1 MDALVRLSQMTLI
14 CIYQGRVWKDKP
26 GMPMDHI
33 TTAPGIGPAST
44 GCRARKWAAAGLLA
58 VASALPS
65 GPALAQTGAS
75 PAAQAAPGPS
85 ERIEPGAAESR
96 QATPGGESGVK
107 PSEEAAQGVW
117 DRANLFG
124 DLGGVRSRL
133 AELGITFGLTE
144 TSEAFGNATG
154 GVRRGVIY
162 EGLTQFGVGVDAEKA
177 FGLTGGTF
185 NATGYQIHGRGLSLN
200 NLDNNLNTVSGI
212 EALRGTLLFE
222 LWYEQVLL
230 DKALAIR
237 VGQLAADQEF
247 LLSQYAGLFLNHTFG
262 WSSLPSIDLPSSGPS
277 FPLATPGV
285 RVKYIPRDDVSLL
298 AGVFNGDPAGPGR
311 GFPQARD
318 PSGTAFRLR
327 DGVFAIAEIQY
338 GLNQGDGATGLPGT
352 YKFGAYYNS
361 QNFADQRRN
370 ASGASLA
377 DPSGTSA
384 IGRNRRGNYSLYA
397 VADQL
402 VWRKP
407 GTKGDGAGVFVRVMG
422 APGDRNLVNF
432 YADAGMTYKGLIAG
446 RDSDTVGLA
455 VAYAR
460 ISDTASK
467 LDADTASFT
476 GGDYPIRRNE
486 TVLEATYQ
494 AQIAPWW
501 QVQPT
506 AQYLFNLN
514 GGVPNPQNPAKR
526 LGDAAVF
533 GLRTTMTF

>member
-1 MDALVRLSQMTLI
+1 MDYM
-14 CIYQGRVWKDKP
+14 
-26 GMPMDHI
+26 
-33 TTAPGIGPAST
+33 TTAPAMGLAST
-44 GCRARKWAAAGLLA
+44 GYRARGRAAAGFLA
-58 VASALPS
+58 AASALAS
-65 GPALAQTGAS
+65 GPAFAQTGAS

-96 QATPGGESGVK
+96 QATPGGQSGVK
-107 PSEEAAQGVW
+107 PGEEAATGVW

-133 AELGITFGLTE
+133 ADLGITFGLTE
-144 TSEAFGNATG
+144 TSEVFGNPTG
-154 GVRRGVIY
+154 GVRQGVIY
-162 EGLTQFGVGVDAEKA
+162 EGLTQFGVGLDAEKA
-177 FGLTGGTF
+177 FGLIGGTF

-200 NLDNNLNTVSGI
+200 DLGNNLNTVSGI

-247 LLSQYAGLFLNHTFG
+247 MLSQYAGLFLNHTFG
-262 WSSLPSIDLPSSGPS
+262 WSTFPSIDLPSGGPS

-285 RVKYIPRDDVSLL
+285 RVKYIPRDDISMLV
-298 AGVFNGDPAGPGR
+298 GVFNSDPAGPGP
-311 GFPQARD
+311 GFPQERN

-327 DGVFAIAEIQY
+327 DGVFAIAEVQY
-338 GLNQGDGATGLPGT
+338 GLNQADGATGLPGT
-352 YKFGAYYNS
+352 YKLGAYYNS

-370 ASGASLA
+370 ASGESLA
-377 DPSGTSA
+377 DPGGTGA
-384 IGRNRRGNYSLYA
+384 IGRNRRGNYALYA

-407 GTKGDGAGVFVRVMG
+407 GTKGDGAGLFVRVMG

-432 YADAGMTYKGLIAG
+432 YADAGATYKGLIAG
-446 RDSDTVGLA
+446 RDSDTVGIA

-467 LDADTASFT
+467 LDADTARFT

-533 GLRTTMTF
+533 GLRTTVTF

>member
-1 MDALVRLSQMTLI
+1 MDE
-14 CIYQGRVWKDKP
+14 P
-26 GMPMDHI
+26 GMPKHDTM
-33 TTAPGIGPAST
+33 TALGMG
-44 GCRARKWAAAGLLA
+44 RAATGLLA
-58 VASALPS
+58 MAGALASV
-65 GPALAQTGAS
+65 PALAQTGAS

-85 ERIEPGAAESR
+85 ERIEPGAPESR

-107 PSEEAAQGVW
+107 PGEEAAKGVW

-124 DLGGVRSRL
+124 DLGGVRTRL
-133 AELGITFGLTE
+133 ADLGITFGLTE
-144 TSEAFGNATG
+144 TSEVFGNPTG
-154 GVRRGVIY
+154 GVRQGVIY
-162 EGLTQFGVGVDAEKA
+162 EGLSQFGVGLDAEKA

-185 NATGYQIHGRGLSLN
+185 NVTGYQIHGRGLSLN
-200 NLDNNLNTVSGI
+200 NLANNLNTVSGI

-230 DKALAIR
+230 DKKLAIR

-247 LLSQYAGLFLNHTFG
+247 TLSQYAGLFLNHTFG
-262 WSSLPSIDLPSSGPS
+262 WSTFPSADLPSGGPS
-277 FPLATPGV
+277 YPLATPGL

-298 AGVFNGDPAGPGR
+298 AAVFNGDPAGPGFGS

-327 DGVFAIAEIQY
+327 DGVFAIAEVQY
-338 GLNQGDGATGLPGT
+338 GLNQGDNATGLPGT
-352 YKFGAYYNS
+352 YKFGAYFNS

-370 ASGASLA
+370 ASGPTLA
-377 DPSGTSA
+377 NPTGVSTNA
-384 IGRNRRGNYSLYA
+384 VGRNRRGNYSLYA

-432 YADAGMTYKGLIAG
+432 YADAGVTYKGLIDG

-455 VAYAR
+455 VGYAR

-467 LDADTASFT
+467 SDADTARFI
-476 GGDYPIRRNE
+476 GGAYPIRRSE
-486 TVLEATYQ
+486 TVLEVTYQ
-494 AQIAPWW
+494 AQVAPWW
-501 QVQPT
+501 QIQPT

-526 LGDAAVF
+526 LGDAAAF
-533 GLRTTMTF
+533 GLRTTVTF

>member
-1 MDALVRLSQMTLI
+1 MLPTI
-14 CIYQGRVWKDKP
+14 PKDHTMAAP
-26 GMPMDHI
+26 GM
-33 TTAPGIGPAST
+33 GPSPRR
-44 GCRARKWAAAGLLA
+44 RAMGRAAAGLLA
-58 VASALPS
+58 VAGALASNALAS
-65 GPALAQTGAS
+65 GPAFAQAGAS
-75 PAAQAAPGPS
+75 PTSRTAPGPR
-85 ERIEPGAAESR
+85 ERIQPAAPESR
-96 QATPGGESGVK
+96 QSTPGGETGVK
-107 PSEEAAQGVW
+107 ASEEAAQGVW

-124 DLGGVRSRL
+124 NWNGARNRL
-133 AELGITFGLTE
+133 ADRGVTFGLTE
-144 TSEAFGNATG
+144 TSEVFGNATG
-154 GVRRGVIY
+154 GVRQGVIY
-162 EGLTQFGVGVDAEKA
+162 EGLTQFGVGLDAEKA

-185 NATGYQIHGRGLSLN
+185 NATGYQVHGRGLSLN
-200 NLDNNLNTVSGI
+200 DLGNNLNTVSGI

-230 DKALAIR
+230 DKMLAVR

-247 LLSQYAGLFLNHTFG
+247 TLSQYAGLFLNHTFG
-262 WSSLPSIDLPSSGPS
+262 WSTFASTDLPSGGPS

-285 RVKYIPRDDVSLL
+285 RVKYIPRDDLSLL
-298 AGVFNGDPAGPGR
+298 VGVFNSDPAGPGT

-327 DGVFAIAEIQY
+327 DGVFAIAEAQY

-352 YKFGAYYNS
+352 YKLGAYYNS
-361 QNFADQRRN
+361 QTFADQRRN
-370 ASGASLA
+370 ASGPTQVN
-377 DPSGTSA
+377 PSGTNLVG
-384 IGRNRRGNYSLYA
+384 GRNRRGNFSLYA

-407 GTKGDGAGVFVRVMG
+407 GTKGDGAGMFVRVMG

-432 YADAGMTYKGLIAG
+432 YADAGVTYKGLIAG
-446 RDSDTVGLA
+446 RDSDTAGIA

-467 LDADTASFT
+467 SDADMGRAL
-476 GGDYPIRRNE
+476 GGFYPTRRNE

-494 AQIAPWW
+494 AQLAPWW

-533 GLRTTMTF
+533 GLRTTVTF

>member
-1 MDALVRLSQMTLI
+1 M
-14 CIYQGRVWKDKP
+14 
-26 GMPMDHI
+26 
-33 TTAPGIGPAST
+33 TAPGMG
-44 GCRARKWAAAGLLA
+44 RAATVLALA
-58 VASALPS
+58 VAGALASVPT
-65 GPALAQTGAS
+65 LAQTGAS
-75 PAAQAAPGPS
+75 PAAQAVPGPS
-85 ERIEPGAAESR
+85 ERIEPGAPESR

-107 PSEEAAQGVW
+107 PSEEAAKGIW

-124 DLGGVRSRL
+124 DPGGARTRL
-133 AELGITFGLTE
+133 ADLGITFGLTE
-144 TSEAFGNATG
+144 TSEVFGNPGG
-154 GVRRGVIY
+154 GVRQGVVY
-162 EGLTQFGVGVDAEKA
+162 EGLTQFGVGLDAEKA

-185 NATGYQIHGRGLSLN
+185 NVTGYQIHGRGLSLN
-200 NLDNNLNTVSGI
+200 NLGNNLNTVSGL
-212 EALRGTLLFE
+212 EAVRGTLLFE

-230 DKALAIR
+230 DKKLAIR

-247 LLSQYAGLFLNHTFG
+247 MISQYSGLFLNHTFG
-262 WSSLPSIDLPSSGPS
+262 WTTLPSADLPSGGPIY
-277 FPLATPGV
+277 PLATPGV
-285 RVKYIPRDDVSLL
+285 RVKYIPRDDTSLL
-298 AGVFNGDPAGPGR
+298 AAVFNGDPAGPGR
-311 GFPQARD
+311 GFSQARD

-327 DGVFAIAEIQY
+327 DGVFAIIEVQY
-338 GLNQGDGATGLPGT
+338 GLNQADGATGLPGT

-370 ASGASLA
+370 ASGGSLA

-432 YADAGMTYKGLIAG
+432 YADAGVTYKGLIAG
-446 RDSDTVGLA
+446 RDSDTVGLG

-460 ISDTASK
+460 ISDTASQ
-467 LDADTASFT
+467 LDSDTARFT
-476 GGDYPIRRNE
+476 GGAYPIRRAE

-526 LGDAAVF
+526 LEDAAAF
-533 GLRTTMTF
+533 GLRTTITF